1 MRLGKNQLKSLE
13 MLSPKQCPVTADATL
28 RRLIELGLAEG
39 GDNGSFVCL
48 TPAGLR
54 VLADE
59 IESGRMCPIRQRML
73 EHFERKTK

>member
-1 MRLGKNQLKSLE
+1 MKLGKNQLNALE
-13 MLSPKQCPVTADATL
+13 VLSPKHAPVVANKTL

-59 IESGRMCPIRQRML
+59 IEGGRMRPIRQRML